1 MTTKPLKG
9 GSVYTAE
16 LARIRE
22 AANDIRFSLEK
33 LIDGNPGPHVVI
45 AHTARMAIKLNIIM
59 DALPVLEQIGK
70 DEKAERI
77 GGSEE

>member
-1 MTTKPLKG
+1 MTTKPLMG
-9 GSVYTAE
+9 ASNYNAE
-16 LARIRE
+16 LARIRS

-33 LIDGNPGPHVVI
+33 LIDGNTGPNAVI

-70 DEKAERI
+70 DEKSERI
-77 GGSEE
+77 GGSE